1 MASLDTR
8 TTVAAYFSTHAA
20 AETAVSDLKQA
31 GFTSSQI
38 GYAGRAAEDSA
49 FGTTAGT
56 TSDPS
61 YNSAAGGT
69 GTAGSTTRAAAAKV
83 GEKTEGAWAKIKNFF
98 EGGDVE
104 PYADERDRGN
114 VSALEITDP
123 TSSTGLGSGLETGS
137 PIGYDGYDAADLH
150 GSFSGL
156 SIPEEHSRYFGHRL
170 GRGEEGAVVTV
181 YAESRAA
188 EAEEILT
195 RNGGDLGAN
204 AAGYDYAS
212 ANESADSTAVAG
224 TQRIQLLGEV
234 LRVHKDRIQR
244 GEVRIRK
251 EVVTEQQTINV
262 PVSRE
267 ELVLERVAGDGSTPV
282 SGVIGGDKEIRI
294 PLTEERASVAK
305 DTVVREQVSVG
316 KRMVEET
323 RNLNANVEH
332 EELRVENDG
341 PAGKDRI

>member
-8 TTVAAYFSTHAA
+8 TTIAAYFETHAA
-20 AETAVSDLKQA
+20 AENAVSELKQA

-38 GYAGRAAEDSA
+38 GYAGRTPENFNAAE
-49 FGTTAGT
+49 TAYENPASNANVT

-61 YNSAAGGT
+61 YNSAT
-69 GTAGSTTRAAAAKV
+69 GTTSSAAATTRATAAKV

-104 PYADERDRGN
+104 PYADERDRGS
-114 VSALEITDP
+114 VTEREITNP
-123 TSSTGLGSGLETGS
+123 AGNAAGYGTGLETGAANS
-137 PIGYDGYDAADLH
+137 DYDAEDLH
-150 GSFSGL
+150 GSFSNL

-181 YAESRAA
+181 NAETRAA

-204 AAGYDYAS
+204 AGGYNYGNA
-212 ANESADSTAVAG
+212 AEAADTTGVAG

-244 GEVRIRK
+244 GEVRLRK
-251 EVVTEQQTINV
+251 EVITEQQTISV

-282 SGVIGGDKEIRI
+282 QGVIGSDREIRI
-294 PLTEERASVAK
+294 PLSEERASIAK

-316 KRMVEET
+316 QAQR
-323 RNLNANVEH
+323 
-332 EELRVENDG
+332 
-341 PAGKDRI
+341 